1 MCVCVLLCYQV
12 MPLFSEL
19 LGVRLFAVLGG
30 DRGAARHVDSGAVPQ
45 LSDTLQFV
53 DMMVRV
59 FRVVGCAAP
68 ALVVGIGGVVG

>member
-1 MCVCVLLCYQV
+1 M
-12 MPLFSEL
+12 
-19 LGVRLFAVLGG
+19 FAVLGG